1 MCMYVTYALVIDNHK
16 LTSSG
21 ELAIP
26 PRARYLKLWSNSLHK
41 SKSTQWFSL
50 SGRAL
55 KGHLSLPG
63 SPEDREPNSLLV
75 MSLLEKCV
83 LS

>member
-26 PRARYLKLWSNSLHK
+26 PRARYLKLSGQTASINLKAPSGSASLAE
-41 SKSTQWFSL
+41 L
-50 SGRAL
+50 
-55 KGHLSLPG
+55 
-63 SPEDREPNSLLV
+63 
-75 MSLLEKCV
+75 
-83 LS
+83 